1 MYHYFLVAMLDALNS
16 ECYVTDRS
24 FGRRILLR
32 FTLQFTISRRFVMS
46 RCPALILFILLFAM
60 PVLGQVAGTIGGS
73 WDVTLNS
80 PQGTFNLQFNLKQ
93 DGEKLSGVVKSQRG
107 ELPLEGTLKGK
118 DVTLKW
124 TAQWEENDLP
134 ITLTGALDGSTMK
147 GSADYGGFAQGDF
160 SATRSGESAAAKPSS
175 PAAAAAAPAEKTDV
189 SGAWAFQ
196 VETPAGSGTPTF
208 TFKQDGEKLS
218 GQYKGAFGEAPL
230 TGTLKGN
237 KIDFTIKVQ
246 AQGQEATLNYT
257 GTFEKDGTM
266 KGTVNLGEI
275 GSGTWTAKRQ

>member
-1 MYHYFLVAMLDALNS
+1 MNRCFLLILVAVA
-16 ECYVTDRS
+16 CA
-24 FGRRILLR
+24 I
-32 FTLQFTISRRFVMS
+32 
-46 RCPALILFILLFAM
+46 
-60 PVLGQVAGTIGGS
+60 PVLGQGGGVAGS

-93 DGEKLSGVVKSQRG
+93 EGEKVSGVVKGQRG

-124 TAQWEENDLP
+124 TTKYQESDLP
-134 ITLTGALDGSTMK
+134 ITLTGALDGATMK

-160 SATRSGESAAAKPSS
+160 SAKRAGDAAV
-175 PAAAAAAPAEKTDV
+175 PAPNAQAAAPADKTDV

-208 TFKQDGEKLS
+208 TFKQEGEKLT
-218 GQYKGAFGEAPL
+218 GQYKGTFGEAPV
-230 TGTLKGN
+230 TGTVKGN
-237 KIDFTIKVQ
+237 KIDFTIKVK
-246 AQGQEATLNYT
+246 AQDQDVTINYT
-257 GTFEKDGTM
+257 GTVEKDGTM
-266 KGTVNLGEI
+266 KGTVNFGGDI